1 MKENDKYSE
10 NSPREKFM
18 VLCCGRIQCSLH
30 AISGNRSERKFELHH
45 VLGPHCHHVDA
56 CYGLTRG
63 RKILSTLFKLQPEIY
78 TVGEGQGRG
87 GGVVHGLG
95 WE

>member
-1 MKENDKYSE
+1 MKGTGKPEACFLRK
-10 NSPREKFM
+10 
-18 VLCCGRIQCSLH
+18 QCSLH
-30 AISGNRSERKFELHH
+30 AILGNRSERKFELHH

-63 RKILSTLFKLQPEIY
+63 GKILSTLLQPEIY

-87 GGVVHGLG
+87 GGVLVHGLG